1 MYVLEKLTSN
11 SNKKNLI
18 FKVLWNKKG
27 PAGHQNNDKTMQ
39 NQHVFQYLE
48 NPPRRMVWDF

>member
-11 SNKKNLI
+11 SNKTNLI
-18 FKVLWNKKG
+18 FKELWNKKG

-48 NPPRRMVWDF
+48 NPLRRMV